1 MNEEKYLVCI
11 SGPSGAGKGTVVKAL
26 LEKHPEITVSVS
38 ATTRQPRPGE
48 VDHVHYHFITKEA
61 FEDNIQNQRMLEY
74 NKYCGNYYYR
84 IQDPIV
90 EKAETD
96 DAVEKSILNHQV
108 MILEIDVNGVE
119 NVKKVYPGALTVF
132 ILPPSMEELEHRLS
146 GRGTE
151 TQQVISQRL
160 ARAKEE
166 MALADAYDVQI
177 VNRDVDSCVDELYS
191 IIQERLK

>member
-74 NKYCGNYYYR
+74 NQYCGNYYGTLHS
-84 IQDPIV
+84 
-90 EKAETD
+90 E
-96 DAVEKSILNHQV
+96 VEKSIMNHQV

-132 ILPPSMEELEHRLS
+132 IFPPSMEELEHRLS

-177 VNRDVDSCVDELYS
+177 VNRDVDACVDELYS

>member
-26 LEKHPEITVSVS
+26 LEQHPELTVSVS
-38 ATTRQPRPGE
+38 ATTRSPRPGE
-48 VDHVHYHFITKEA
+48 VDHVHYHFITREE
-61 FEDNIQNQRMLEY
+61 FEDNIAHERMLEY
-74 NKYCGNYYYR
+74 NQYCGNYYGTLR
-84 IQDPIV
+84 S
-90 EKAETD
+90 E
-96 DAVEKSILNHQV
+96 VEKSIFNHQV

-119 NVKKVYPGALTVF
+119 NVKKIYPGALTVF

-151 TQQVISQRL
+151 TPQVIAQRL

-166 MALADAYDVQI
+166 MALAPAYDVQL
-177 VNRDVDSCVDELYS
+177 VNREVDTCVRELYDL
-191 IIQERLK
+191 IQARL